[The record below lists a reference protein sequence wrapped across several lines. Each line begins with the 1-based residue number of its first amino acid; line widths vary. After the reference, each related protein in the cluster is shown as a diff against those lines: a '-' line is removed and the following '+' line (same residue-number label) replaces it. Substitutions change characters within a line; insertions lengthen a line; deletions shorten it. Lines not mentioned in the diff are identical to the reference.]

1 VYCFTLAYF
10 GEGKI
15 CQNGKVKNEKLGNQ
29 VIFGHW
35 NGQIFFSKSQQIAI
49 FGSSK
54 YLARNM

>member
-10 GEGKI
+10 FKGKN
-15 CQNGKVKNEKLGNQ
+15 CQNGKVKKEKLGNQ

-35 NGQIFFSKSQQIAI
+35 NGQNFFLKSQQIAI